1 MHPNH
6 PQHHP
11 SRSTRGVLGAVVSS
25 LLVLA
30 AALAQ
35 AAEAQACPAGMEGV
49 LAATLR
55 GAVNTQLDWRGAE
68 VDCDG
73 MPRPADGS
81 RLRFRGELETGAPL
95 TVLIGI
101 DDLAPGVTG
110 REMPAN
116 VTLVFEGTGLFFGSR
131 QQTGCWADVA
141 DNLPLPGSGWRV
153 SGEVYCVHGLAEI
166 GGSTSVTITELK
178 FTGALAAEG
187 EHAPPDQL

>member
-11 SRSTRGVLGAVVSS
+11 SRSARRVLGAVVPG
-25 LLVLA
+25 LLALA

-35 AAEAQACPAGMEGV
+35 AGAAQACPAGMEGM
-49 LAATLR
+49 LTATLR
-55 GAVNTQLDWRGAE
+55 GAVNTQLDWHGAE

-73 MPRPADGS
+73 MPRPEDGS

-101 DDLAPGVTG
+101 DDLAPGITG

-131 QQTGCWADVA
+131 QQAGCWADVA
-141 DNLPLPGSGWRV
+141 DNLPLQGTGWRV
-153 SGEVYCVHGLAEI
+153 SGEIYCVRGLAEI
-166 GGSTSVTITELK
+166 GGKTSVTITALK
-178 FTGALAAEG
+178 FIGVLAAEG
-187 EHAPPDQL
+187 DHAPTDQL

>member
-1 MHPNH
+1 MHPNY

-11 SRSTRGVLGAVVSS
+11 SRSASRVLGAIVSS

-30 AALAQ
+30 ALAQ
-35 AAEAQACPAGMEGV
+35 AGAAQACPEGMEGM
-49 LAATLR
+49 LAVTLS

-68 VDCDG
+68 IECDG
-73 MPRPADGS
+73 MPRPEDGG
-81 RLRFRGELETGAPL
+81 RLRFRGELETGVPL

-116 VTLVFEGTGLFFGSR
+116 VTLVFEGTGLFYGSR

-141 DNLPLPGSGWRV
+141 DNLPLPGLGWQV
-153 SGEVYCVHGLAEI
+153 SGEVYCVRGLAEI
-166 GGSTSVTITELK
+166 GGNSSVTITALK

-187 EHAPPDQL
+187 EHAPADPL